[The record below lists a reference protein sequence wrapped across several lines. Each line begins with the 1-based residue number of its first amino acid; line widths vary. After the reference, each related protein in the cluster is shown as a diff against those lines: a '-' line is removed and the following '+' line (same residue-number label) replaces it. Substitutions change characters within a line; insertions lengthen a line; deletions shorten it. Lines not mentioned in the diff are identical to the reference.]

1 MRITYNNVT
10 INYKDKYNDEKAYK
24 KASREKKLFIFL
36 CALSLII
43 YCIPYYGV
51 SLVIKILIKN
61 NIISFNNLYLY
72 VGIIILIIAAHIP
85 IISVIR
91 EIFKLKISDYFY
103 KNLNPI
109 TILANKLLKIKH
121 IKANI
126 SLYNNDKTIMINNQP
141 IYKFLH
147 MYNNIK
153 IIDKTKNQI
162 FNNYNIIN
170 DINVK
175 TNNYIQV
182 TINAYYSKAVIF
194 INDLQ

>member
-24 KASREKKLFIFL
+24 KASRGKKLFIFL
-36 CALSLII
+36 CALLLII
-43 YCIPYYGV
+43 YCIHCYGV

-61 NIISFNNLYLY
+61 NIISLNNLYLY

-103 KNLNPI
+103 ENLNPI

-175 TNNYIQV
+175 TNNCIQV

>member
-1 MRITYNNVT
+1 
-10 INYKDKYNDEKAYK
+10 
-24 KASREKKLFIFL
+24 
-36 CALSLII
+36 
-43 YCIPYYGV
+43 
-51 SLVIKILIKN
+51 
-61 NIISFNNLYLY
+61 
-72 VGIIILIIAAHIP
+72 
-85 IISVIR
+85 
-91 EIFKLKISDYFY
+91 
-103 KNLNPI
+103 
-109 TILANKLLKIKH
+109 
-121 IKANI
+121 
-126 SLYNNDKTIMINNQP
+126 MINNQP

-175 TNNYIQV
+175 TNNCIQV